1 MAKGLIL
8 SGDVK
13 RLTLY
18 SPATRASS
26 SMRNEG
32 RGQARR
38 ASCVSWDVPRAGHGA
53 CRRAHRSRC
62 ARSPAHVSAPL
73 LPPRWARCTHRGTA
87 QLLQRS
93 AGPPPPLRR
102 LDRAERETGPSAQ
115 RDAGSVQ
122 TDTLTARAAEWA
134 HVPRGPRFARD
145 QTSWSVSPPTR
156 GDAQRSGRG
165 CALPAQ
171 RSSASALLSTW
182 TTRPLSSIPQ
192 GSLSTY
198 WSRRQLFKE
207 HLGEI
212 DKGLVA
218 FRGFKTLLQWP
229 MEQIRKKKSVNT

>member
-38 ASCVSWDVPRAGHGA
+38 ASCVSWDVPRAGHRA
-53 CRRAHRSRC
+53 CWRAHRSRC

-87 QLLQRS
+87 QLLQRP
-93 AGPPPPLRR
+93 AGPPLPLRR
-102 LDRAERETGPSAQ
+102 LDRAEREMGPSAQ

-122 TDTLTARAAEWA
+122 HGRGMSPRATGLALCQGPDLVECVPSGARGRPALGTRVRAACSA
-134 HVPRGPRFARD
+134 IFGVR
-145 QTSWSVSPPTR
+145 SPFHLDHTPIVFH
-156 GDAQRSGRG
+156 
-165 CALPAQ
+165 PAGQ
-171 RSSASALLSTW
+171 
-182 TTRPLSSIPQ
+182 P
-192 GSLSTY
+192 
-198 WSRRQLFKE
+198 E
-207 HLGEI
+207 HL
-212 DKGLVA
+212 L
-218 FRGFKTLLQWP
+218 
-229 MEQIRKKKSVNT
+229 EQEATI

>member
-8 SGDVK
+8 SEDVK

-87 QLLQRS
+87 QLLQRP
-93 AGPPPPLRR
+93 AGPTPPLRR

-122 TDTLTARAAEWA
+122 HGLRNEPTCHGARALPGTR
-134 HVPRGPRFARD
+134 PRGVCPLRREGTPSARD
-145 QTSWSVSPPTR
+145 AGAR
-156 GDAQRSGRG
+156 
-165 CALPAQ
+165 C
-171 RSSASALLSTW
+171 LLSDLR
-182 TTRPLSSIPQ
+182 RPLSFPP
-192 GSLSTY
+192 GPHAHCLP
-198 WSRRQLFKE
+198 SRRAAWAPTGAGGDYLKN
-207 HLGEI
+207 I
-212 DKGLVA
+212 
-218 FRGFKTLLQWP
+218 
-229 MEQIRKKKSVNT
+229 